1 MLHTL
6 LVENYCPIFPY
17 SPFKTDAVHEFKS
30 NWPLSTNRLE
40 IAHFMIHYIFC
51 MICYNLS
58 YFLLLREKIGWC
70 IFQWIFFLQGDK
82 KSTQQ
87 VDYGKTTPSF
97 SKKSYWLPLG
107 MEGNW
112 DFGNKYHF
120 FPSICAQWAMKFF
133 KIQNLKLTSLDNKS
147 KQKPLA
153 WLNHLRI
160 TIKSCGQQVFS
171 IL

>member
-1 MLHTL
+1 MGMASEHHPD
-6 LVENYCPIFPY
+6 VGRGQE
-17 SPFKTDAVHEFKS
+17 KVS
-30 NWPLSTNRLE
+30 ND
-40 IAHFMIHYIFC
+40 YIILPC
-51 MICYNLS
+51 L
-58 YFLLLREKIGWC
+58 KIV
-70 IFQWIFFLQGDK
+70 ILQGDK

-97 SKKSYWLPLG
+97 PKKSYWLPLG

-160 TIKSCGQQVFS
+160 TIKSCG
-171 IL
+171 

>member
-1 MLHTL
+1 MT
-6 LVENYCPIFPY
+6 I
-17 SPFKTDAVHEFKS
+17 KS
-30 NWPLSTNRLE
+30 DF
-40 IAHFMIHYIFC
+40 IIV
-51 MICYNLS
+51 
-58 YFLLLREKIGWC
+58 
-70 IFQWIFFLQGDK
+70 QGDK

-97 SKKSYWLPLG
+97 PKKSYWLPLG

-160 TIKSCGQQVFS
+160 TIKSCG
-171 IL
+171 